1 MLPAARAVEQEY
13 LRPEVREG
21 KGCLHVGVVRDCDR
35 SDPELVQ
42 QLEVEIFVV
51 LVHEVVV

>member
-1 MLPAARAVEQEY
+1 VLPAARAVEQEY